1 MLHLMSSLGPELLL
15 SMRDPLQ
22 GSVSSRPPAPSSGQ
36 PGAPTR
42 AARHTG
48 STLNGLKHVVQ
59 AEPDVCVILTPP
71 LAVTRSSNCQKN
83 AAVIHLVGRVIPVAP
98 GFVDIRSLSLTPG

>member
-1 MLHLMSSLGPELLL
+1 MFHPVFQDAGYLGSAVVLMLHLMSSPCPELLL

-48 STLNGLKHVVQ
+48 STLNGLKHVV
-59 AEPDVCVILTPP
+59 
-71 LAVTRSSNCQKN
+71 
-83 AAVIHLVGRVIPVAP
+83 
-98 GFVDIRSLSLTPG
+98 